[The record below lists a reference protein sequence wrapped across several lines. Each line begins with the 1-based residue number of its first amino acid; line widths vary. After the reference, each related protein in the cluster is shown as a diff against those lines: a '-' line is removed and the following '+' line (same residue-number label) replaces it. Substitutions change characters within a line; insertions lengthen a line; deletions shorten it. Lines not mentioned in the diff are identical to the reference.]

1 MAVLNITRWN
11 SAEGTG
17 REFGKKITDYV
28 KLRKANGATIGLA
41 AATSGTPGVFY
52 TFNRYEDQGEADV
65 DLSNIL
71 DTELEDKRSELIEL
85 LCEKLTY
92 TRTSI
97 IVPFKDMGDRSG
109 SRPGVINGIYLP
121 IAVGKA
127 RDFLPRAKRVVDYME
142 AQDQSVSLISAT
154 SGNIN
159 RLWILLTYKDQA
171 EADSTVQS
179 NYQDPAFLTA
189 WFDMAGLLESAP
201 ELQRGTI
208 LVSPRE

>member
-1 MAVLNITRWN
+1 
-11 SAEGTG
+11 
-17 REFGKKITDYV
+17 
-28 KLRKANGATIGLA
+28 
-41 AATSGTPGVFY
+41 
-52 TFNRYEDQGEADV
+52 
-65 DLSNIL
+65 
-71 DTELEDKRSELIEL
+71 
-85 LCEKLTY
+85 
-92 TRTSI
+92 
-97 IVPFKDMGDRSG
+97 
-109 SRPGVINGIYLP
+109 
-121 IAVGKA
+121 
-127 RDFLPRAKRVVDYME
+127 ME

>member
-11 SAEGTG
+11 SMEGTG
-17 REFGKKITDYV
+17 REFGKKIIDYV
-28 KLRKANGATIGLA
+28 KLRKVNGATIGLA
-41 AATSGTPGVFY
+41 TATSGIPGVFY

-71 DTELEDKRSELIEL
+71 GTEVEEKRSELLEL
-85 LCEKLTY
+85 LAEKITY

-97 IVPFKDMGDRSG
+97 IVPFKDRSDRSG
-109 SRPGVINGIYLP
+109 PRPAAINGIYLP

-127 RDFLPRAKRVVDYME
+127 RDFLPRARRVVDYME
-142 AQDQSVSLISAT
+142 SKDQSVSLISAT

-171 EADSTVQS
+171 EADSTVQG

-208 LVSPRE
+208 LVSPRD